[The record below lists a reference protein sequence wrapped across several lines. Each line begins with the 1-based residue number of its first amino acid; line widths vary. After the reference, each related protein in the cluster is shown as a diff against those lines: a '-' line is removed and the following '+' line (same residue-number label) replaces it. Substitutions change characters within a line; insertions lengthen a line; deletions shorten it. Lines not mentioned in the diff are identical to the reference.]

1 MNDRLPET
9 IWSALLISALGRKAA
24 LKELRDFLRFVW
36 ENPDRESLHDCTLT
50 GFANLE
56 DSLRSAVIAYL
67 CRSDLAKQALAP
79 LLLFETLPARR
90 TWQEK
95 LQVETPDS
103 SAPMVLAE
111 ALRPILFHQSQE
123 ATDCRWVRVMCA
135 VFGRRT
141 SIPAKELK
149 LFNGYPHLGDQSQV
163 RPAIRALEGAMS
175 MGQEQDLTWPK
186 AFWTKCWEKT
196 PCMDLTPNAKPD
208 SAPDAGTFLWDRSQK
223 FVKNLKCTGKIP
235 IRLQELMRNMI
246 PFWHGVLCHP
256 IGRGNIFRR

>member
-1 MNDRLPET
+1 VSKRPKKKLRYQTRTPISGHQKKGKVLQPPFVQFGIGKGLVSWMNDRLPEM
-9 IWSALLISALGRKAA
+9 IWAALLISALGRKVA

-103 SAPMVLAE
+103 SASMVLAE

-149 LFNGYPHLGDQSQV
+149 LFNGYPHLGDQSQAD
-163 RPAIRALEGAMS
+163 RP
-175 MGQEQDLTWPK
+175 
-186 AFWTKCWEKT
+186 
-196 PCMDLTPNAKPD
+196 
-208 SAPDAGTFLWDRSQK
+208 
-223 FVKNLKCTGKIP
+223 FVPWK
-235 IRLQELMRNMI
+235 EL
-246 PFWHGVLCHP
+246 
-256 IGRGNIFRR
+256 